1 MARTRLAALLIV
13 PLAFM
18 LMGMRAV
25 LVEPE
30 PITVP
35 AGISAAD
42 VAKAIKVAIVRRGWV
57 VTKEESGQLDATL
70 NVRTHML
77 KVAIP
82 YSDKQ
87 VSIKYVASED
97 LDYQEKSGVKY
108 IHNKYMTW
116 TRNMKVDI
124 ERELQVLTIK

>member
-1 MARTRLAALLIV
+1 MARTRLAALLLV

-18 LMGMRAV
+18 LMGMKAV

-35 AGISAAD
+35 AGISAAA
-42 VAKAIKVAIVRRGWV
+42 VAKAIKVGIVRRGWV
-57 VTKEESGQLDATL
+57 VTKEENSQIDATL

-87 VSIKYVASED
+87 VSIKYVGSED
-97 LDYQEKSGVKY
+97 LDYQEKNGVKY